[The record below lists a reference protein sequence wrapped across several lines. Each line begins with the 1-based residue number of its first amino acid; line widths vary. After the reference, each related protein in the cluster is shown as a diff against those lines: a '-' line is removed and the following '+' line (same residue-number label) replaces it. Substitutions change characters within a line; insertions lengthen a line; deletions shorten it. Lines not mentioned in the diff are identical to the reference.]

1 MELLLQTLI
10 NGILAAGIY
19 ALVASGLALAVGVVG
34 IVNFAHGEFTM
45 IGAFIAYLLFV
56 GTGLD
61 PFLSLGL
68 AALVLFGVGA
78 ITYLGL
84 IRPVLAAPELNQM
97 LLTFGLSVA
106 LQNIALL
113 LFGADTRVVSTSYQ
127 GATLS
132 LGGLSFG
139 VPPLLAFGLSVVI
152 LGALYG
158 FLDRTRLGLAVR
170 AVAQNRLA
178 PGLLGIETQ
187 RVYLLAFGLSAALA
201 GVAGV
206 MLSVMLYASPTVGFA
221 YTLKAFA
228 IIVMAGLGNLRGV
241 VPAAIIVMG
250 GLGNRRGVVPAA
262 IILAL
267 AEALVST
274 YLPGGGGWVEAV
286 FFLVIFVAL
295 TWRSWRAA

>member
-10 NGILAAGIY
+10 NGVLAAGIY

-45 IGAFIAYLLFV
+45 LGAFIAYLLFV
-56 GTGLD
+56 GSGLD
-61 PFLSLGL
+61 PLVSLGL
-68 AALVLFGVGA
+68 AALVLFLVGSL
-78 ITYLGL
+78 TYYGL
-84 IRPVLAAPELNQM
+84 IRPVLGAPELNQM

-106 LQNIALL
+106 LQNLALL
-113 LFGADTRVVSTSYQ
+113 LFGANTRVVSPPYQ
-127 GATLS
+127 GSTIHL
-132 LGGLSFG
+132 LGLSFG
-139 VPPLLAFGLSVVI
+139 VVPFASFVLSVVL
-152 LGALYG
+152 LGGLYW
-158 FLDRTRLGLAVR
+158 FLGRTRLGLAVR

-178 PGLLGIETQ
+178 PGLLGIEKE
-187 RVYLLAFGLSAALA
+187 RIYLLAFGLSAALA

-206 MLSVMLYASPTVGFA
+206 MLSVILYASPTVGFA

-228 IIVMAGLGNLRGV
+228 IIVMAGLGNLGGV
-241 VPAAIIVMG
+241 VPAAV
-250 GLGNRRGVVPAA
+250 A
-262 IILAL
+262 LAL

-286 FFLVIFVAL
+286 FFLVIFATL